1 MAAPPP
7 KRQRK
12 LVVLSSDNED
22 ETLSL
27 GDDNNIINKKNNND
41 KGPERKLAKSPTS
54 SRRQEPPSKS
64 PAKTRAR
71 PQKPASS
78 NNKKRKETATNNS
91 NHDYTTSPRSLHKF
105 FQPAT
110 EEQRWAA
117 HRPAA
122 IPRREERPGEIEDDL
137 IEDDE
142 YGSFDDDIFEHLSS
156 KDTVAKL
163 PNRPRKQ
170 PQQQQQQQQRARA
183 SKPRPSKR
191 FILDDNP
198 APIGAQTK
206 PEVVDRRPWPERYAP
221 ANIEELAVHKKK
233 VADVRSW
240 LTAALSGRTRHKML
254 VLHGPAGSGKTTTI
268 SLLSHAL
275 GFSIVEWKGPVG
287 TESADGK
294 YTSLNAQFDEFLNR
308 TDSFGS
314 LDLSDS
320 PRINS
325 ATNESQAPASQRIIL
340 IEEFPN
346 SLSRGSSA
354 LSAFRT
360 SLRRYLASDPPLSGG
375 VRTTPPVV
383 IVISE
388 TRLATSASI
397 SDNLTMHRLLGPEI
411 YTNPGASTIEF
422 NPIAPTF
429 MRKAL
434 DLILKKE
441 ARDSMRQRIPGPGVL
456 KKFSELGDIRSAI
469 SSLQFFCLRGDKD
482 GDWGGRVAAK
492 AKSAG
497 RDDASLTIMEKDSLE
512 MISQRESSL
521 GLFHAVGKVVYNKR
535 EDMTPEQQRDRVMP
549 PPHLQHLER
558 PKASLVSIEDLIN
571 ETGTD
576 IQTFTAALHENYPP
590 SCDGPS
596 FTDSLTAC
604 IEHLSDS
611 DLLGSESRSSLSSS
625 RMGIGM
631 ARSQFQGYGI
641 SIDRLRQDEVSFHVA
656 VRGLLFSLPCPVRRK
671 LEGGS
676 GKRSSDTYKMHFPT
690 SQRLWKDMEEM
701 DGLIGIWERRLLDPT
716 TTMHHSTASRPE
728 GVESWKLNQMNA
740 NANDRNFGP
749 DIPPRSMMSREDV
762 LLHQLPYLTKI
773 LGGNNGSSQT
783 QGLDRI
789 TQFRG
794 KVTAPADDDIPD
806 DMLNDTEP
814 SSVNEWSTDPVL
826 PARRNGRP
834 GFQASKE
841 AHVNMQE
848 AVENLLLSDDEIED

>member
-12 LVVLSSDNED
+12 LVVLSSSDNED
-22 ETLSL
+22 ETLSFG
-27 GDDNNIINKKNNND
+27 GDDRS
-41 KGPERKLAKSPTS
+41 PEGKVARPPTS
-54 SRRQEPPSKS
+54 SRRQEQRPINS
-64 PAKTRAR
+64 PTKTRATR
-71 PQKPASS
+71 PRKPASNTNS
-78 NNKKRKETATNNS
+78 KKRKETATDANQ
-91 NHDYTTSPRSLHKF
+91 TSPRSLHKF

-117 HRPAA
+117 LKPPAAATA
-122 IPRREERPGEIEDDL
+122 IPRQEEHPDEIEDDL

-142 YGSFDDDIFEHLSS
+142 YGSFDDDIFEHLTG
-156 KDTVAKL
+156 KDTAAKL
-163 PNRPRKQ
+163 PSRPR
-170 PQQQQQQQQRARA
+170 QQQQQPQKSSDSRKRAQP
-183 SKPRPSKR
+183 SKPQRSKR
-191 FILDDNP
+191 FILDDFP
-198 APIGAQTK
+198 VSAGTETR
-206 PEVVDRRPWPERYAP
+206 PEATDRRPWPERYAP
-221 ANIEELAVHKKK
+221 SNIEELAVHKKK

-240 LTAALSGRTRHKML
+240 LTAAFSGRTKHKIL

-268 SLLSHAL
+268 SLLSRAL
-275 GFSIVEWKGPVG
+275 GFSIVEWKSPVG

-294 YTSLNAQFDEFLNR
+294 YNSLNAQFDEFLNR
-308 TDSFGS
+308 SDGFGS
-314 LDLSDS
+314 LDLTDS
-320 PRINS
+320 PS
-325 ATNESQAPASQRIIL
+325 TSTTTTHEPQGSASQRIIL

-346 SLSRGSSA
+346 SLSWGSSS

-360 SLRRYLASDPPLSGG
+360 SLRRYLASDSPLSHGP
-375 VRTTPPVV
+375 RTTPPVV

-388 TRLATSASI
+388 TRLATSASM

-456 KKFSELGDIRSAI
+456 KKFSELGDVRSAI

-492 AKSAG
+492 AKSASRG
-497 RDDASLTIMEKDSLE
+497 DTSLTLMEKDSLE
-512 MISQRESSL
+512 IITQRESSL

-535 EDMTPEQQRDRVMP
+535 EDMETPEQQRDYVAP

-558 PKASLVSIEDLIN
+558 PKISLVSIEDLIN

-596 FTDSLTAC
+596 FTDTLNAC

-611 DLLGSESRSSLSSS
+611 DLLGSEGRSSLSSS

-631 ARSQFQGYGI
+631 ARSQFQGYGT
-641 SIDRLRQDEVSFHVA
+641 SVDRLRQDEVSFHVA

-676 GKRSSDTYKMHFPT
+676 TGKRSGDTYKMHFPT
-690 SQRLWKDMEEM
+690 SQRLWKDIEEM
-701 DGLIGIWERRLLDPT
+701 DGLVGVWERQLLDPT
-716 TTMHHSTASRPE
+716 TIHSTASRSE
-728 GVESWKLNQMNA
+728 GVESWKHNQMNA
-740 NANDRNFGP
+740 SANDRNAGP
-749 DIPPRSMMSREDV
+749 DTPPKSMMSRQDI

-773 LGGNNGSSQT
+773 LGNTST
-783 QGLDRI
+783 QPRGLDRI
-789 TQFRG
+789 TQFKG
-794 KVTAPADDDIPD
+794 ITAPTDDIPD
-806 DMLNDTEP
+806 DMLNNDAEP

-826 PARRNGRP
+826 PARRSGRP
-834 GFQASKE
+834 GFQASKKE
-841 AHVNMQE
+841 EVHVNVQA